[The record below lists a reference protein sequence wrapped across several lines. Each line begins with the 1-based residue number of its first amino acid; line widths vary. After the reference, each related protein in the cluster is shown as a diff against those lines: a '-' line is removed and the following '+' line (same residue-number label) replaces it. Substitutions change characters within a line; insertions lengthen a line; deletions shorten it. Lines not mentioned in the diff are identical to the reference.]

1 VEQGDGAVDPNSA
14 VAICTDLHR
23 PKSK

>member
-14 VAICTDLHR
+14 VAICTDLHK
-23 PKSK
+23 PKAQ